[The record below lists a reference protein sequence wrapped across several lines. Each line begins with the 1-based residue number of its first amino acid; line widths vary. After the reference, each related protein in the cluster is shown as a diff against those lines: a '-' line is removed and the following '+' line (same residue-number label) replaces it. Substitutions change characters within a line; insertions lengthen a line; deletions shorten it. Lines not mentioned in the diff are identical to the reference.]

1 MLFLAHV
8 ILKEMLVLEVD
19 ALHSDYNLTEHP
31 FVSSP
36 HGGDDTLSNIF
47 EVKLEVLNN

>member
-1 MLFLAHV
+1 MLFFAHV

-31 FVSSP
+31 FASSP
-36 HGGDDTLSNIF
+36 HGGDDTLSTIY
-47 EVKLEVLNN
+47 EVKLQVLSN